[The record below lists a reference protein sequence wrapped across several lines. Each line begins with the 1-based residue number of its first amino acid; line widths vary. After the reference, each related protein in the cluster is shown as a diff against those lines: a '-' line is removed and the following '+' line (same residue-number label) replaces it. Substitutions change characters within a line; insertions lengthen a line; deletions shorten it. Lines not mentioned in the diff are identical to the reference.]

1 MRTSRHIIL
10 LIAAVVAAIALA
22 SCSNDDQYSSD
33 PEANF
38 EALWTV
44 IDEHY
49 CFFEARGID
58 WNEVG
63 SRYRK
68 LVSPQMTPKELF
80 DVCAQMVRELHDG
93 HTTLSSPFD
102 VAQYRYWDEYPHN
115 FDLRTVQEKYLNFN
129 YRQATG
135 MIYGILPS
143 NYGYI
148 YYGDFM
154 NAIGDGNLDWVL
166 AELAT
171 TDGLIIDVRD
181 NGGGLLTN
189 VETLV
194 RRFITE
200 RLYCGAITHKTGPGH
215 NDMAEPFDYYF
226 EPAAEGRMRYEKP
239 VVILTNRSS
248 YSATNN
254 FVSIM
259 KQLPQVRI
267 VGDRTGG
274 GCGLPFT
281 NELPN
286 GWRIR
291 FSSCIITDADGQLTE
306 FGIDPSEGCKVDITD
321 DDVAAGRDTILERAV
336 EVLTEML
343 TQ

>member
-1 MRTSRHIIL
+1 MKTLRHISLIVVTL
-10 LIAAVVAAIALA
+10 LIMALA

-63 SRYRK
+63 DRYRK
-68 LVSPQMTPKELF
+68 LVKPEMTAKELF
-80 DVCAQMVRELHDG
+80 DVCAQMVCELRDG
-93 HTTLSSPFD
+93 HTNLSSSFD
-102 VAQYRYWDEYPHN
+102 VAYYRYWDAYPHN
-115 FDLRTVQEKYLNFN
+115 FDLRTVQENYLAFN
-129 YRQATG
+129 YRQASG
-135 MIYGILPS
+135 MTYGILPS

-154 NAIGDGNLDWVL
+154 NAIGEGNLDWVL

-200 RLYCGAITHKTGPGH
+200 RLYCGSITHKTGPGH
-215 NDMAEPFDYYF
+215 NDMAKPYDYYF
-226 EPAAEGRMRYEKP
+226 EPAAEGRQRYLKP
-239 VVILTNRSS
+239 IAILTNRSS

-291 FSSCIITDADGQLTE
+291 FSSCIITDAWGQLTE
-306 FGIDPSEGCKVDITD
+306 FGIDPSEGCKVDITEA
-321 DDVAAGRDTILERAV
+321 DVAAGRDPILERAQ
-336 EVLTEML
+336 EVLSLML

>member
-1 MRTSRHIIL
+1 MITSRHITL
-10 LIAAVVAAIALA
+10 LIAAVATAIALT

-49 CFFEARGID
+49 CFFEARSID

-68 LVSPQMTPKELF
+68 LVSPEMSPKELF

-200 RLYCGAITHKTGPGH
+200 RLYCGAITHKTGPSH
-215 NDMAEPFDYYF
+215 NEMAEPFDYYF

-239 VVILTNRSS
+239 VAILTNRSS

-336 EVLTEML
+336 DVLTEML